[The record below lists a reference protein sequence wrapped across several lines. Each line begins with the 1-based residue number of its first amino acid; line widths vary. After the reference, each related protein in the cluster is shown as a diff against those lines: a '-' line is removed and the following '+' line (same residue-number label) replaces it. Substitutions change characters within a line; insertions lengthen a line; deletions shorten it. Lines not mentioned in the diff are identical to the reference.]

1 MNHSLKETLS
11 LSSKQIVGKN
21 STILSLTPFSGKS
34 NYLCVGGRLK
44 HADIPTNS
52 RKQVPLSRDHFLCRL
67 FTKEIYE

>member
-34 NYLCVGGRLK
+34 NYPCVGGCLK
-44 HADIPTNS
+44 HADISTNS
-52 RKQVPLSRDHFLCRL
+52 RKQVPLSRDRFLCRL